1 MRTKRIFG
9 ELGYLGRNSIHRL
22 MIEMSTPPKLSFFKG
37 ELLNF
42 GGVLA
47 RARFCV
53 KRCFLIL
60 FYVALGSLFESGCDE
75 SEHLKRYVS
84 KYYKTLIIWVMLT
97 EVILPSY
104 MRFIKDV
111 IFGGPLSRNQFKD
124 SI

>member
-1 MRTKRIFG
+1 
-9 ELGYLGRNSIHRL
+9 

-84 KYYKTLIIWVMLT
+84 KYYKTLIIWVMLSNGGYT
-97 EVILPSY
+97 TQLYEVY
-104 MRFIKDV
+104 
-111 IFGGPLSRNQFKD
+111 
-124 SI
+124 